1 MRRGGKINRLGID
14 MERVLGGR
22 EMLRKLK
29 EHTAPIVWAEVV
41 GEQLA
46 AATEVLG
53 VSGGVLRV
61 SAKSSVWANELTF
74 YKTDILKRL
83 NAKLG
88 APRAYV
94 ITDIHFQSRGVK
106 KSADESKTREPEVEI
121 DSIELSVRERQQI
134 EESIYMIKDPDLRE
148 RLRKTR
154 FSEVRLRNWR
164 LDNGWAPC
172 LHCGELVAPFLGG
185 NGMSCPRCRL
195 LGDRG

>member
-1 MRRGGKINRLGID
+1 MRRGGKVTRLGID

-41 GEQLA
+41 GEQVA

-83 NAKLG
+83 NIKLG
-88 APRAYV
+88 TSRSPV
-94 ITDIHFQSRGVK
+94 ITDIHFQSRGIK
-106 KSADESKTREPEVEI
+106 PLPDAPKLEPEVEI
-121 DSIELSVRERQQI
+121 DSIALSVRERQQI
-134 EESIYMIKDPDLRE
+134 EESIYAIKDPELRE
-148 RLRKTR
+148 RLRRTR
-154 FSEVRLRNWR
+154 FTELRLRNWR
-164 LDNGWAPC
+164 LDNGWVPC
-172 LHCGELVAPFLGG
+172 SGCGELVAPFLGG
-185 NGMSCPRCRL
+185 TGMSCPRCRI
-195 LGDRG
+195 LGDKG

>member
-14 MERVLGGR
+14 IERVLGGR

-41 GEQLA
+41 GEQVA

-61 SAKSSVWANELTF
+61 STKSSVWANELTF

-88 APRAYV
+88 TPRSPV

-106 KSADESKTREPEVEI
+106 PTKDTPKLEPEVEI

-134 EESIYMIKDPDLRE
+134 EESIYTIKDADLRE
-148 RLRKTR
+148 RLRRTR
-154 FSEVRLRNWR
+154 FTEVRLRNWR
-164 LDNGWAPC
+164 LDNGWVPC
-172 LHCGELVAPFLGG
+172 AGCGELVAPLPTGG
-185 NGMSCPRCRL
+185 RMSCPRCRI
-195 LGDRG
+195 LGDKG

>member
-1 MRRGGKINRLGID
+1 MRRGGKMNRLGID

-41 GEQLA
+41 GEQVA

-61 SAKSSVWANELTF
+61 STKSSVWANELTF

-88 APRAYV
+88 TPRVPV

-106 KSADESKTREPEVEI
+106 KSAADAKKLEPEVEI

-134 EESIYMIKDPDLRE
+134 EESIYMIKDPELRE
-148 RLRKTR
+148 RLRRTR
-154 FSEVRLRNWR
+154 FTEVRLRNWR
-164 LDNGWAPC
+164 LDNGWVPC
-172 LHCGELVAPFLGG
+172 SGCGELVAPFLGG
-185 NGMSCPRCRL
+185 SVMSCPRCRI
-195 LGDRG
+195 LGDKG

>member
-29 EHTAPIVWAEVV
+29 EHTAPIVWAKVV
-41 GEQLA
+41 GEQIA
-46 AATEVLG
+46 AVTEVLG

-61 SAKSSVWANELTF
+61 STKSSVWANELTF

-83 NAKLG
+83 NAELG
-88 APRAYV
+88 TPRAYV
-94 ITDIHFQSRGVK
+94 ITDIHFQSRGIK
-106 KSADESKTREPEVEI
+106 KSADTPKLEPEVEI

-148 RLRKTR
+148 RLRRTR
-154 FSEVRLRNWR
+154 FSEVRLRSWWHR
-164 LDNGWAPC
+164 KTACGAAP
-172 LHCGELVAPFLGG
+172 
-185 NGMSCPRCRL
+185 
-195 LGDRG
+195 

>member
-1 MRRGGKINRLGID
+1 MRRGGKMNRLGVD

-41 GEQLA
+41 GEQVA

-53 VSGGVLRV
+53 VSGGILRV
-61 SAKSSVWANELTF
+61 STKSSVWANELTF

-83 NAKLG
+83 NNKLG
-88 APRAYV
+88 TPRSPV

-106 KSADESKTREPEVEI
+106 KSAADAKKLEPEVEI

-134 EESIYMIKDPDLRE
+134 EESIYMIKDPELRE
-148 RLRKTR
+148 RLRRTR
-154 FSEVRLRNWR
+154 FTEIRLRNWR
-164 LDNGWAPC
+164 LDNGWVPC
-172 LHCGELVAPFLGG
+172 SGCGELVAPFPGG
-185 NGMSCPRCRL
+185 DAVSCPRCRI
-195 LGDRG
+195 LGDNG